1 MRTQTLAL
9 ALTSALGIG
18 LLSLAPS
25 PAAAAT
31 NNGTHTIDC
40 HMNFKL
46 SGWSAIYEHATG
58 SGTVRCGDGQSMHV
72 TIDAHGGGL
81 TVGKYKIN
89 DGKGDFTGVTNINDV
104 LGSYAEAS
112 AHAGVVKS
120 SHAAALTKG
129 NVSLAL
135 SGTGNGWDIGAGF
148 AGFTIKKAK

>member
-1 MRTQTLAL
+1 MRTRTLV
-9 ALTSALGIG
+9 LTLTATLGVG
-18 LLSLAPS
+18 LLSLASS
-25 PAAAAT
+25 PAVAASD
-31 NNGTHTIDC
+31 NGAHTIDC

-46 SGWSAIYEHATG
+46 NGWSAIYERATG
-58 SGTVRCGDGQSMHV
+58 SGTVKCSDGQSMHV

-89 DGKGDFTGVTNINDV
+89 DGKGDFTGVTSINDV

-120 SHAAALTKG
+120 SRAAAMTKG
-129 NVSLAL
+129 TVSLAL

-148 AGFTIKKAK
+148 AGFTIKKAR